1 MNSMYSVEQ
10 IKVPTELGTIMKQ
23 YTKAVMRD
31 KPTDLYKYSANFFA
45 ILSGYAAPFDADGQ
59 LTESGANGVKSASDA
74 PMGAGSKGE
83 REEVDGLDPVDA
95 LFRHY
100 DHTGAGYMNAADLPA
115 LLEDLRGILS
125 LGPNDLDSAES
136 IQALLPSSEGQ
147 IDLLEL
153 RRLLFE
159 EPEE

>member
-10 IKVPTELGTIMKQ
+10 IKVPAELGTIMKQ

-45 ILSGYAAPFDADGQ
+45 ILSGYGAPFDAEGQ
-59 LTESGANGVKSASDA
+59 LTESGANGVKSASDGPA
-74 PMGAGSKGE
+74 GAGSKSE
-83 REEVDGLDPVDA
+83 QEEAGGLDPVDA
-95 LFRHY
+95 LFRRY
-100 DHTGAGYMNAADLPA
+100 DHTGTGYMNSADLPA
-115 LLEDLRGILS
+115 LLDDLRDVLS
-125 LGPNDLDSAES
+125 LGANDLDSAES
-136 IQALLPSSEGQ
+136 IQALLPPSDGR